1 MNEIKRLK
9 AWYKKRIEDWEGTV
23 CTLGFISI
31 VLNLL
36 IMTYFI
42 ATKGAIGL
50 LFLFSVII
58 QTFGINFLTH
68 EHEIERD
75 DENLRI
81 FLKKVDKCCRIAIT
95 PDYKIEIAPHNY
107 QSIPYDMLIK
117 ALEDYGF
124 CVKNPSWEP
133 FTLKDYDK
141 GSMLY
146 LYLVRAHNI

>member
-1 MNEIKRLK
+1 MNEVKRLK
-9 AWYKKRIEDWEGTV
+9 VWYKKRIEDWDGTV

-36 IMTYFI
+36 VMIYFI

-50 LFLFSVII
+50 LFLFSVIV
-58 QTFGINFLTH
+58 QTFGINFLVH

-81 FLKKVDKCCRIAIT
+81 FLKKVDKCF
-95 PDYKIEIAPHNY
+95 KIVTTSENKVEIASHNY
-107 QSIPYDMLIK
+107 QTIPYDMLMK

-124 CVKNPSWEP
+124 CAKNPSWES
-133 FTLKDYDK
+133 FTQKDYDK

-146 LYLVRAHNI
+146 LIRAYNI

>member
-42 ATKGAIGL
+42 VTKGAIGL

-68 EHEIERD
+68 EYEIERD

-81 FLKKVDKCCRIAIT
+81 FLKKVDKCFKMAT
-95 PDYKIEIAPHNY
+95 DSENKVEIASHNY
-107 QSIPYDMLIK
+107 QSIPYDMLMK
-117 ALEDYGF
+117 ALENYGL
-124 CVKNPSWEP
+124 CAKNPFWNP
-133 FTLKDYDK
+133 FALADYDK
-141 GSMLY
+141 GSTLY
-146 LYLVRAHNI
+146 LIRARNI